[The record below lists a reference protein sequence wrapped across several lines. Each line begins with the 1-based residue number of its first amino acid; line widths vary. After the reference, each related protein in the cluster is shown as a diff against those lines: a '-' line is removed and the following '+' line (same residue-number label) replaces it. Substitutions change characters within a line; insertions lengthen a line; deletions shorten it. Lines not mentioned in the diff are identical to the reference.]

1 MWKCFWNWVSMIG
14 FQDIKTPMILSN
26 CVIVIVIVSL
36 SCHCHCVIVIMIRN
50 LIWISIWGIWN
61 VPSGPLPYVP
71 FINQRDPSSGFHR
84 SNGSTKYMNS
94 TYIAHSTE
102 HIAHIYSTYSKVQV
116 KHVTE
121 LISVVTCWH
130 QDIIHH
136 LCFHRVDQMLIF
148 FDEFSILT
156 SFGQIWRKYR
166 VKYFRTCFT
175 NFPGMRQEEAK
186 DIFCR
191 HIQNT
196 NIWIFIPMY
205 WIFKSKIEYSGMEEE
220 KN

>member
-1 MWKCFWNWVSMIG
+1 M
-14 FQDIKTPMILSN
+14 
-26 CVIVIVIVSL
+26 
-36 SCHCHCVIVIMIRN
+36 
-50 LIWISIWGIWN
+50 
-61 VPSGPLPYVP
+61 PSGSLPYVP

-136 LCFHRVDQMLIF
+136 LCFHRINQMLIF

-175 NFPGMRQEEAK
+175 NFPRMRQEEAK
-186 DIFCR
+186 YIFCR
-191 HIQNT
+191 NIQNISIWMFIPVYWILKSKNEYSDMEMQNIRTCFT
-196 NIWIFIPMY
+196 NIQSKLSKFCLNTQDSLFIYCPLNLKMTRETLEVHPTKKPG
-205 WIFKSKIEYSGMEEE
+205 WTLFEQ
-220 KN
+220 

>member
-1 MWKCFWNWVSMIG
+1 M
-14 FQDIKTPMILSN
+14 
-26 CVIVIVIVSL
+26 
-36 SCHCHCVIVIMIRN
+36 
-50 LIWISIWGIWN
+50 
-61 VPSGPLPYVP
+61 
-71 FINQRDPSSGFHR
+71 
-84 SNGSTKYMNS
+84 
-94 TYIAHSTE
+94 
-102 HIAHIYSTYSKVQV
+102 

-148 FDEFSILT
+148 FDEFSMLT
-156 SFGQIWRKYR
+156 CFGQIWRKYR

-205 WIFKSKIEYSGMEEE
+205 WILKSKIEYSGMEKTIRTCFTNIHLWKFSKFCLNTQDYFFIYCPLNLKMTKETLE
-220 KN
+220 VHPTKKPGWTLFEQ